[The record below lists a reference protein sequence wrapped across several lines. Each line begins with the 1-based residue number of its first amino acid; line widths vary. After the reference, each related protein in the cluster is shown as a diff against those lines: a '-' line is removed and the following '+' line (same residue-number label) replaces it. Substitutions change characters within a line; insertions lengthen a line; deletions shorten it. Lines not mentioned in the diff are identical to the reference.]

1 MYDMHSHIPSYEPP
15 AFISSVSL
23 GATGPPPSPGACE
36 KSSMWQA
43 AALLMSE
50 AMAAAAD
57 VVAFNGTISACEK
70 AGAWHMATG
79 WLEELGT
86 SEAD

>member
-1 MYDMHSHIPSYEPP
+1 
-15 AFISSVSL
+15 
-23 GATGPPPSPGACE
+23 
-36 KSSMWQA
+36 MWQA